1 MSAVISGLPPD
12 PILERRALVQ
22 LRASQTMAR
31 RSLLSKVLVGCLVA
45 GLVVAIVPL
54 ASVIVA
60 LVAKGAKFVS
70 WGFLSRIPQ
79 LPSLLHLNTVGGIGN
94 AIVATLVIDLL
105 AGAVAVP
112 VGVMLGLY
120 LAETTSVA
128 GNAMRAVVET
138 MTGMPSVL
146 LGVFAYEYLVTRMK
160 SYSGLA
166 AIVALSILMVPVI
179 AKAAELAFRGVPRIL
194 REAALAL
201 GARESRVARKV
212 VIPTALPGVI
222 TGVLLAFAR
231 AVGETAPV
239 LLVVGPTISNTFG
252 WNPLHP
258 MTPMPLLIYGYSSS
272 QYPSQRAAAWGV
284 ALTLVFLVFVLTT
297 ASRFISSRMRRER
310 RS

>member
-12 PILERRALVQ
+12 PILERRAIVQ
-22 LRASQTMAR
+22 LRASQTLAR
-31 RSLLSKVLVGCLVA
+31 RTATSKALTTGLIA
-45 GLVVAIVPL
+45 GLVIAIVPL

-60 LVAKGAKFVS
+60 LIAKGAKFVS
-70 WGFLSRIPQ
+70 WSFLTKLPQ

-94 AIVATLVIDLL
+94 AIEATLVIDLL
-105 AGAVAVP
+105 AGALAIP
-112 VGVMLGLY
+112 VGVILGLY
-120 LAETTSVA
+120 LAETSSIA
-128 GNAMRAVVET
+128 GNSLRAVIET

-146 LGVFAYEYLVTRMK
+146 LGVFSYEYLVTQMK
-160 SYSGLA
+160 TYSGLA
-166 AIVALSILMVPVI
+166 AIVALAILMVPVI
-179 AKAAELAFRGVPRIL
+179 AKAAELAFLGVPRIL

-201 GARESRVARKV
+201 GARESKVARKV

-239 LLVVGPTISNTFG
+239 LLVVGPTMSTLFN
-252 WNPLHP
+252 WNPMHP

-297 ASRFISSRMRRER
+297 ASRFVSSRMRRER